1 MQKSIVFRGFS
12 EWWKQNSKS
21 FEEGTDFLKSP
32 QSYLNQ
38 SGKNTVK
45 RYDDYALTIANILA
59 FLCLEMPM
67 SRTSYKKRVSS
78 QKETKQG
85 FFSSTYTCVSADT
98 EVSIHPQKT
107 SVNLKPVKTLLKNFR
122 LFPNMVAFLTV
133 ANVVQTF

>member
-1 MQKSIVFRGFS
+1 M
-12 EWWKQNSKS
+12 
-21 FEEGTDFLKSP
+21 KSP

-38 SGKNTVK
+38 SGKNTVR